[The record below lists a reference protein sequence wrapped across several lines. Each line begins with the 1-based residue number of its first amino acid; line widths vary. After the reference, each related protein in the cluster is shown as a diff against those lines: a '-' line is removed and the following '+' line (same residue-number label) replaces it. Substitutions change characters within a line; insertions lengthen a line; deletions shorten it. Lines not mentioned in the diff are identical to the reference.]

1 LRRSHHLLAVIGLV
15 LVLAVGGSS
24 PAAAQLPELGLPDAD
39 VPDVHV
45 PEVQVPDVPGVGLP
59 EVQVPSV
66 QVPSVEAAP
75 GIETPAV
82 EVGGVQAGGGSAPAA
97 PAPSEPTATT
107 RTTGSGGGP
116 GGGDSGT
123 GGGSATGGESAADG
137 GSTAS
142 GSASGRVA
150 AAGRSTAV
158 AARSAGARDT
168 PRRARSRERR
178 LRRLVA
184 ASRGC
189 LAALPAAER
198 RVLVLRAGLGPRD
211 PRSRR
216 ATAARLDVPLAAV
229 RRRERAGVRQ
239 LRALGG
245 DCGGAAVSPSAAS
258 AAGAM
263 LASTTTAG
271 TAAGGQARPGG
282 DGEPD
287 AGGVLGA
294 SESSPR
300 TGGAPE
306 APATVIPGVVPPG
319 GGDASVYV
327 LAGLAAMLI
336 ALLATRRSRAWILHP
351 DD

>member
-1 LRRSHHLLAVIGLV
+1 M
-15 LVLAVGGSS
+15 
-24 PAAAQLPELGLPDAD
+24 
-39 VPDVHV
+39 
-45 PEVQVPDVPGVGLP
+45 
-59 EVQVPSV
+59 
-66 QVPSVEAAP
+66 
-75 GIETPAV
+75 
-82 EVGGVQAGGGSAPAA
+82 
-97 PAPSEPTATT
+97 
-107 RTTGSGGGP
+107 
-116 GGGDSGT
+116 
-123 GGGSATGGESAADG
+123 
-137 GSTAS
+137 
-142 GSASGRVA
+142 
-150 AAGRSTAV
+150 

-168 PRRARSRERR
+168 PRRTRARARERR

-229 RRRERAGVRQ
+229 RRREHVGLRH

-245 DCGGAAVSPSAAS
+245 DCGGGAAAAPGTP
-258 AAGAM
+258 AATGAT
-263 LASTTTAG
+263 LASTTTAV
-271 TAAGGQARPGG
+271 TAAGGGARPAGG
-282 DGEPD
+282 GSGEPD
-287 AGGVLGA
+287 AGDVLGT
-294 SESSPR
+294 SEASPR

-306 APATVIPGVVPPG
+306 APATVFPGALPSS

-336 ALLATRRSRAWILHP
+336 ALLATRRSREWILHP

>member
-1 LRRSHHLLAVIGLV
+1 LRRSHHLLAVSGLV
-15 LVLAVGGSS
+15 LVLAAGGSS
-24 PAAAQLPELGLPDAD
+24 PAAAQLPELGLPEAD
-39 VPDVHV
+39 VPDAHV
-45 PEVQVPDVPGVGLP
+45 PEVQVPDVPGVELP
-59 EVQVPSV
+59 GVQVPSL
-66 QVPSVEAAP
+66 QVPSVEAGP
-75 GIETPAV
+75 GVETPAV
-82 EVGGVQAGGGSAPAA
+82 EVGGVQAGGESAPAA
-97 PAPSEPTATT
+97 PAPSEPTGTT

-123 GGGSATGGESAADG
+123 GGGSAAGG

-263 LASTTTAG
+263 LASTPTAA

-306 APATVIPGVVPPG
+306 APATVIPGVVQPG

-327 LAGLAAMLI
+327 LAGLAATLI
-336 ALLATRRSRAWILHP
+336 ALLATRRPRAWILHP